1 MRLIHRACF
10 AFSILLFSAIF
21 VAAQAGK
28 FTVQIVA
35 APSQTEADATVKE
48 LKAKGIEAYI
58 VKSLIPGK
66 GTFYRV
72 RAGLFSN
79 ASDARKYG
87 ETLKQQGLVP
97 DFFIAPYERPTPVA
111 SASQPDATE
120 PTVSSKPTAKPAG
133 NPADKPISK
142 SNEKAAIAE
151 PATKEPEKT
160 SPPVT
165 EPPKTTPTVKEPAKE
180 TATNSAPKTS
190 TGKEP
195 AAIPVASS
203 AVSPAPKVNFT
214 QFKDSQVGFTFD
226 YPAYWA
232 VNPLTSNAAQAQRVN
247 AGAYFES
254 VDDNAFMNVIWNELE
269 KANNPANNND
279 LIIDVILTSMKSGKE
294 TQSMEV
300 ISRRVEEVKGQIKT
314 YMELRAKFVLAGQAS
329 PLEFLGKALIVRANK
344 GILLVAMFYSKDAP
358 AQVPGLAERVIA
370 SVKTPE

>member
-1 MRLIHRACF
+1 MRLIHRASL
-10 AFSILLFSAIF
+10 ALSILVSLTIF
-21 VAAQAGK
+21 AAAQSGK

-35 APSQTEADATVKE
+35 APSQAEADTAVKE
-48 LKAKGIEAYI
+48 LKAKGIEAYV
-58 VKSLIPGK
+58 VKSQVPGK
-66 GTFYRV
+66 GTFFRV
-72 RAGLFSN
+72 RAGIFSN

-87 ETLKQQGLVP
+87 ETLKQQGIVT
-97 DFFIAPYERPTPVA
+97 DFFIAGYERPTTVSPA
-111 SASQPDATE
+111 TQPEATE
-120 PTVSSKPTAKPAG
+120 SAAASKPTAKPAG
-133 NPADKPISK
+133 KAA
-142 SNEKAAIAE
+142 EKAALVE
-151 PATKEPEKT
+151 PKTNEPEKT
-160 SPPVT
+160 ASP
-165 EPPKTTPTVKEPAKE
+165 VKESSKPAPAGKE
-180 TATNSAPKTS
+180 PSKSAS

-195 AAIPVASS
+195 SKETTTNDPKSSGGKETATTGGSS
-203 AVSPAPKVNFT
+203 AVLTAPTVNFT
-214 QFKDSQVGFTFD
+214 QFKDTQVGFTFD

-254 VDDNAFMNVIWNELE
+254 VDDNAFMNVIWNELD

-294 TQSMEV
+294 TQSMDV
-300 ISRRVEEVKGQIKT
+300 ISRKVEEAKGQIKT
-314 YMELRAKFVLAGQAS
+314 YLELRAKFVLAGQAS

>member
-1 MRLIHRACF
+1 MRLIHRASF
-10 AFSILLFSAIF
+10 AFSLLLFLAIF
-21 VAAQAGK
+21 AVAQAGK

-35 APSQTEADATVKE
+35 APSQAEADTTVKE
-48 LKAKGIEAYI
+48 LKSKGIEAYI
-58 VKSLIPGK
+58 VKSLVPGK
-66 GTFYRV
+66 GVFYRV
-72 RAGLFSN
+72 RAGVFGN

-87 ETLKQQGLVP
+87 ETLKQQGIVP
-97 DFFIAPYERPTPVA
+97 DFFIAAYERPTPAA
-111 SASQPDATE
+111 SVSQPDMASVPAAPPKTR
-120 PTVSSKPTAKPAG
+120 TKPAG
-133 NPADKPISK
+133 K
-142 SNEKAAIAE
+142 SVEKAAVPE
-151 PATKEPEKT
+151 PANKEPEKT
-160 SPPVT
+160 SPPVVT
-165 EPPKTTPTVKEPAKE
+165 EPPKATPAVKEPAKE
-180 TATNSAPKTS
+180 TATNTAPKTS
-190 TGKEP
+190 TGKESAP
-195 AAIPVASS
+195 TAVASS
-203 AVSPAPKVNFT
+203 AVSTTPAVNFT

-300 ISRRVEEVKGQIKT
+300 TSRRVEEVKGQIKT
-314 YMELRAKFVLAGQAS
+314 YMELRAKFVLAGQTS
-329 PLEFLGKALIVRANK
+329 PLEFLGKALIVRASK

>member
-1 MRLIHRACF
+1 MRLIHRASL
-10 AFSILLFSAIF
+10 ALSILISLTIF
-21 VAAQAGK
+21 AAAQSGK

-35 APSQTEADATVKE
+35 APSQTEADTTVKE

-58 VKSLIPGK
+58 VKSLVPGK

-72 RAGLFSN
+72 RAGVFSN

-87 ETLKQQGLVP
+87 ETLKQQGIVT
-97 DFFIAPYERPTPVA
+97 DFFIAGYERPTPGA
-111 SASQPDATE
+111 PTLHLDATE
-120 PTVSSKPTAKPAG
+120 SAAAPKPTTKPAG
-133 NPADKPISK
+133 KAS
-142 SNEKAAIAE
+142 EKAVLVE
-151 PATKEPEKT
+151 PKTNEPEKT
-160 SPPVT
+160 SPPVKESPKPAPAGK
-165 EPPKTTPTVKEPAKE
+165 EPSKEAATNSPKAATGKETTTPT
-180 TATNSAPKTS
+180 
-190 TGKEP
+190 G
-195 AAIPVASS
+195 SS
-203 AVSPAPKVNFT
+203 AVLPAPPTVNFT
-214 QFKDSQVGFTFD
+214 QFKDSQVGFSFE

-254 VDDNAFMNVIWNELE
+254 VDDNAFMNVIWNELD

-294 TQSMEV
+294 TQSMDV
-300 ISRRVEEVKGQIKT
+300 ISRKVEEAKGQIKT
-314 YMELRAKFVLAGQAS
+314 YLELRAKFVLAGQAS